1 MKGASEVNR
10 LGSKAKATHWVR
22 EENREMLGRL
32 ARRYLLILSAA
43 LAIAGQAHAHR
54 SQSVLSSLQWNAETS
69 QIEIVHRLHTD
80 DVEIGLAAPQASD
93 DVMDLSRD
101 SSREKLLAYV
111 EASFTIL
118 VDDEALQI
126 ETVGVELRGQETHV
140 RQLVNI
146 SNAPDELQ
154 IDNRLLRDVFSDQA
168 NLVNIR
174 MAARTRT
181 VIFSGADRLKHVK
194 NLLG

>member
-1 MKGASEVNR
+1 MNRASEAEW
-10 LGSKAKATHWVR
+10 LGSKAKVAHR
-22 EENREMLGRL
+22 GRKEIRKMLGRL
-32 ARRYLLILSAA
+32 ARRYLLILSAG
-43 LAIAGQAHAHR
+43 LAISGQAHAHR
-54 SQSVLSSLQWNAETS
+54 SQSVLSSLQWNAETL

-111 EASFTIL
+111 EASFAIL

-181 VIFSGADRLKHVK
+181 VIFSGTDRVKHVK
-194 NLLG
+194 KLLG